1 VSRQPPPQ
9 PRPGIGLFFLALFF
23 SPFVLLAWVCGQVLL
38 RYTGWRSWRLV
49 VPSLAGGALV
59 VVVEGGP
66 GPALVNHFAGVL
78 ALVAQFGRPIIHL
91 PMPGAFLWPQI
102 PLAVPVGL
110 LAAGLTRRPQGI
122 VAPEFERAERR
133 RRQRAV
139 ARTSRRA
146 LQLAERPEER
156 RKVPALGVSM
166 GGDLTGWRAGRYVI
180 LPDHAARL
188 PRLVVGRTGAGK
200 SVYLQRETY
209 IAGRSERI
217 EIVLDGKGDEDF
229 AAGIVDAYLAGRPGA
244 SVHLFPAEAL
254 NVWLGGPKAQ
264 LNRLVSIWPWTTQ
277 QDWFK
282 ELAISA
288 LRLVLSHPDHPVA
301 SSADL
306 LRMLDHQTLKRIWSD
321 NQAAKARLAAL
332 DKDNRLSDVLIRV
345 GNLVDALGGL
355 LDGTRAIGEAD
366 LTVVSLPMM
375 ALPED
380 GEKIFRVLMADLTHW
395 ASVRKP
401 RGAPA
406 LGMVDEFSAVEG
418 GRAQAIHLFER
429 GRSAGVPI
437 VLSGQ
442 SVSSLGDDTERDRL
456 ISTAG
461 ALVVFATPQPE
472 ELAKLAGSERV
483 AEAAWQVEGGELTGR
498 STVTMRARGRVVP
511 NLLRSLAPGEAVIVG
526 AGRAEH
532 MRVIRTRTRTPQL
545 ALPAPEPPPALPDPP
560 HPKELDG

>member
-1 VSRQPPPQ
+1 VNRPPPQ
-9 PRPGIGLFFLALFF
+9 EPRPGIGLFILALFF
-23 SPFVLLAWVCGQVLL
+23 SPVVLLAWCCGLALL
-38 RYTGWRSWRLV
+38 RYTGWRGWRLA
-49 VPSLAGGALV
+49 VPALAGGALV
-59 VVVEGGP
+59 VIVEGGP

-78 ALVAQFGRPIIHL
+78 ALVTQFGKPILHL

-122 VAPEFERAERR
+122 VAPEFERAEQR
-133 RRQRAV
+133 RRQRAI

-146 LQLAERPEER
+146 VRLADRPEER

-166 GGDLTGWRAGRYVI
+166 GGDLVSWRAGRYVI

-188 PRLVVGRTGAGK
+188 PRLVIGRTGAGK

-209 IAGRSERI
+209 IAARSERTT
-217 EIVLDGKGDEDF
+217 IVLDGKGDEDF

-244 SVHLFPAEAL
+244 SVHLFPAEPL

-288 LRLVLSHPDHPVA
+288 LRLVLSHPDHPVT

-306 LRMLDHQTLKRIWSD
+306 LRLLDHKTLARIW
-321 NQAAKARLAAL
+321 NGNPAAMARLASL
-332 DKDNRLSDVLIRV
+332 DKDNRLADVLIRV

-355 LDGTRAIGEAD
+355 LDGTRAIGQAD

-395 ASVRKP
+395 ASVRKT

-442 SVSSLGDDTERDRL
+442 SVTSLGDEDERDRL

-461 ALVVFATPQPE
+461 ALVAFATSQPE

-483 AEAAWQVEGGELTGR
+483 AEAAWQVQDGELTGR
-498 STVTMRARGRVVP
+498 STVTMRARGRVDP
-511 NLLRSLAPGEAVIVG
+511 NLLRSLAPGEAVVI
-526 AGRAEH
+526 AGNLAEH
-532 MRVIRTRTRTPQL
+532 MRVIRTQAPQL
-545 ALPAPEPPPALPDPP
+545 ALPAPEQPPALPDPP
-560 HPKELDG
+560 HPKELPA

>member
-1 VSRQPPPQ
+1 MNRPPAQ
-9 PRPGIGLFFLALFF
+9 EPRPGIGLFVLAFLF
-23 SPFVLLAWVCGQVLL
+23 SPFVLLAWACGLALL
-38 RYTGWRSWRLV
+38 RYTGWRGWRLA
-49 VPSLAGGALV
+49 VPALTGGALV
-59 VVVEGGP
+59 VWHQGGP
-66 GPALVNHFAGVL
+66 VPALVNHFAGVL
-78 ALVAQFGRPIIHL
+78 ALVTQFGKPLIHL
-91 PMPGAFLWPQI
+91 PLPGSFLWPQI

-110 LAAGLTRRPQGI
+110 LAAGLHRRPAGV
-122 VAPEFERAERR
+122 VAPEFERAEQR
-133 RRQRAV
+133 RRQRTID
-139 ARTSRRA
+139 RTSRRA
-146 LQLAERPEER
+146 IRLAERPEER

-166 GGDLTGWRAGRYVI
+166 GGDLTTWRAGRYVI
-180 LPDHAARL
+180 LPEHAARL
-188 PRLVVGRTGAGK
+188 PRLVIGRTGAGK
-200 SVYLQRETY
+200 SIYLQRETY
-209 IAGRSERI
+209 IAGRSERP
-217 EIVLDGKGDEDF
+217 EIVLDAKGDDDF
-229 AAGIVDAYLAGRPGA
+229 AQGIVDAYLAGRPGA
-244 SVHLFPAEAL
+244 SVHLFPAEPL

-277 QDWFK
+277 TDWFK

-288 LRLVLSHPDHPVA
+288 LRLVLSHPDHPVS

-306 LRMLDHQTLKRIWSD
+306 LRMLDHGTLKRIWSD
-321 NQAAKARLAAL
+321 NPAAKARLAAL
-332 DKDNRLSDVLIRV
+332 DKDNRLADVLIRV

-395 ASVRKP
+395 ATVRKP

-442 SVSSLGDDTERDRL
+442 SVSSLGDETERDRL
-456 ISTAG
+456 ISTTG
-461 ALVVFATPQPE
+461 ALVIFATPQPE

-483 AEAAWQVEGGELTGR
+483 AEAAWQVEDGALTGR
-498 STVTMRARGRVVP
+498 STVTMRARGRVDP
-511 NLLRSLAPGEAVIVG
+511 NLLRSLTPGEAVIVAG
-526 AGRAEH
+526 GRAEH
-532 MRVIRTRTRTPQL
+532 MRVIRTRAPQL
-545 ALPAPEPPPALPDPP
+545 ALPAPEPQPALPDPP
-560 HPKELDG
+560 HPKELDA